1 MKSLSLGELIR
12 ERSEKCNLF
21 SSPLRSFIATF
32 IDVRGEVAWSELKTT
47 LEKYVGSINPN
58 TLSFHIGVLL
68 EAGFIDK
75 LNIKGQPRYRI
86 MENKSSEIE
95 RLVGIDL
102 VRKMKEEI
110 ENED

>member
-1 MKSLSLGELIR
+1 
-12 ERSEKCNLF
+12 
-21 SSPLRSFIATF
+21 
-32 IDVRGEVAWSELKTT
+32 
-47 LEKYVGSINPN
+47 
-58 TLSFHIGVLL
+58 LSFHIGVLL